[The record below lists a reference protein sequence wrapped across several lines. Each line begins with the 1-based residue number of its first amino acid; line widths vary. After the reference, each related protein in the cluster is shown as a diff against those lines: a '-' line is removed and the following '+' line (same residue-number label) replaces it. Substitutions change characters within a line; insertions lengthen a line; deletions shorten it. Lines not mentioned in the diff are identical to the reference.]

1 MRHALTVLAVAA
13 LTASSAAA
21 ARQGYTLTGKSGAM
35 HLVSVVPAE
44 KANEDV
50 YRMAVADNCAG
61 KAVCQVLFWVGAA
74 PKALP
79 MTDAQVDAK
88 LVHWQQNLNTGLRR
102 WMVKCDS
109 TTLFSDDRSCV

>member
-1 MRHALTVLAVAA
+1 MKLALSLLAFASLAVS
-13 LTASSAAA
+13 SSASAGN
-21 ARQGYTLTGKSGAM
+21 GYTLTGQSGAM
-35 HLVSVVPAE
+35 HLVSVDPAE

-61 KAVCQVLFWVGAA
+61 KAVCQVLFWVGPA

-109 TTLFSDDRSCV
+109 TALFSDDRSCM